1 MVVYNMNKKKRE
13 KQNKTT
19 NMSISSIHIPE
30 VICIRKELFMYVYVC
45 VQFIKQSQV

>member
-1 MVVYNMNKKKRE
+1 MVIYNMYKKKRE

-19 NMSISSIHIPE
+19 NMSMSSIHIPE
-30 VICIRKELFMYVYVC
+30 VICIRKELFMYIYVC

>member
-1 MVVYNMNKKKRE
+1 MVIYNMYKKKRK

-19 NMSISSIHIPE
+19 NMSMSSIHIPE
-30 VICIRKELFMYVYVC
+30 VICIRKELFMYMYVC